1 MSMWFTVNLTVFYIR
16 TCTHV
21 NKHMYVYWLIITF
34 VFTQRCIKK
43 HFKMVKGCRVD
54 TGLCKKALSKK
65 DLPTI
70 LGTRVSCETGAG
82 LGGQSV
88 RQA

>member
-1 MSMWFTVNLTVFYIR
+1 
-16 TCTHV
+16 
-21 NKHMYVYWLIITF
+21 
-34 VFTQRCIKK
+34 
-43 HFKMVKGCRVD
+43 MVKGCRVD